1 MNADRAAVAAG
12 LLPGDE
18 LHRALLRSI
27 VDVARAIFRARA
39 ASVFLLDGEAD
50 ELVFE
55 AVSGEGEESLVG
67 RRFPSS
73 TGIAG
78 WVLVTGQSLV
88 LDDVS
93 ADPRFASQAAEST
106 GYVPKAIMA
115 VPLLS
120 GERTLGVLEVLD
132 RPSGER
138 FTMDE
143 ADLLGMFAT
152 QAAIALDLLQ
162 RSRSARRLLDDG
174 HGDAAVLARLDDRAR
189 PRGPG
194 RPEAAPRR
202 SFRRS
207 SASSLRL
214 GDRPGATTETA
225 APRAPSP
232 T

>member
-1 MNADRAAVAAG
+1 MNADRAALAAG
-12 LLPGDE
+12 LLPGDD

-27 VDVARAIFRARA
+27 VDVARAIFGARA
-39 ASVFLLDGEAD
+39 ASVFLLDVDAD

-55 AVSGEGEESLVG
+55 AVSGEGEDALVG

-78 WVLVTGQSLV
+78 WVLVTGQALM

-93 ADPRFASQAAEST
+93 ADPRFATQAAEST

-115 VPLLS
+115 VPLVS

-138 FTMDE
+138 FTMEE

-152 QAAIALDLLQ
+152 QAAIALDLLG
-162 RSRSARRLLDDG
+162 RSRSARRLLDDEG
-174 HGDAAVLARLDDRAR
+174 GDGSELSRLSTALESAETDDR
-189 PRGPG
+189 
-194 RPEAAPRR
+194 EAALALVQALERIMSRR
-202 SFRRS
+202 R
-207 SASSLRL
+207 
-214 GDRPGATTETA
+214 
-225 APRAPSP
+225 
-232 T
+232 

>member
-1 MNADRAAVAAG
+1 VSGDTTSIAAG
-12 LLPGDE
+12 LLPKDD

-39 ASVFLLDGEAD
+39 ASVFLLDAGAD
-50 ELVFE
+50 ELIFE

-88 LDDVS
+88 LDDVT

-115 VPLLS
+115 VPLAS

-138 FTMDE
+138 FTMEE
-143 ADLLGMFAT
+143 ADLLGLFAV
-152 QAAIALDLLQ
+152 QAAVALDLLQ
-162 RSRSARRLLDDG
+162 RSRSAR
-174 HGDAAVLARLDDRAR
+174 AVLAGGEGETPVLTRLAAALESAEGPDRATALELL
-189 PRGPG
+189 GAV
-194 RPEAAPRR
+194 E
-202 SFRRS
+202 
-207 SASSLRL
+207 RL
-214 GDRPGATTETA
+214 LSR
-225 APRAPSP
+225 
-232 T
+232 

>member
-93 ADPRFASQAAEST
+93 ADPRFAAQAAQST

-152 QAAIALDLLQ
+152 QAAVALDLLQ
-162 RSRSARRLLDDG
+162 RSRSARSVLDDEA
-174 HGDAAVLARLDDRAR
+174 GDGTALTRLATALESTDPD
-189 PRGPG
+189 G
-194 RPEAAPRR
+194 REAALTLVQAVERILSRR
-202 SFRRS
+202 
-207 SASSLRL
+207 
-214 GDRPGATTETA
+214 G
-225 APRAPSP
+225 
-232 T
+232 

>member
-1 MNADRAAVAAG
+1 MSGDTTSIAAG
-12 LLPGDE
+12 LLPKDD

-39 ASVFLLDGEAD
+39 ASVFLLDAGAD

-88 LDDVS
+88 LDDVT

-115 VPLLS
+115 VPLVS

-138 FTMDE
+138 FTMEE
-143 ADLLGMFAT
+143 ADLLGLFAV
-152 QAAIALDLLQ
+152 QAAVALDLLQ
-162 RSRSARRLLDDG
+162 RSRSAR
-174 HGDAAVLARLDDRAR
+174 AVLAGGEGETPVLTRLAAALESAEGPDRATALELL
-189 PRGPG
+189 GAL
-194 RPEAAPRR
+194 E
-202 SFRRS
+202 
-207 SASSLRL
+207 RL
-214 GDRPGATTETA
+214 LSR
-225 APRAPSP
+225 
-232 T
+232 

>member
-1 MNADRAAVAAG
+1 MSGDTTSIAAG
-12 LLPGDE
+12 LLPKDD

-39 ASVFLLDGEAD
+39 ASVFLLDAGAD

-88 LDDVS
+88 LDDVT

-115 VPLLS
+115 VPLVS

-138 FTMDE
+138 FTMEE
-143 ADLLGMFAT
+143 ADLLGLFAV
-152 QAAIALDLLQ
+152 QAAVALDLLQ
-162 RSRSARRLLDDG
+162 RSRSAR
-174 HGDAAVLARLDDRAR
+174 AVLAGGGGDTPVLTRLAAALESAEGPDRATALELL
-189 PRGPG
+189 G
-194 RPEAAPRR
+194 A
-202 SFRRS
+202 
-207 SASSLRL
+207 LQRL
-214 GDRPGATTETA
+214 LSR
-225 APRAPSP
+225 
-232 T
+232 

>member
-1 MNADRAAVAAG
+1 VSADTTSIAAG
-12 LLPGDE
+12 LLPKDD

-39 ASVFLLDGEAD
+39 ASVFLLDAGAD

-88 LDDVS
+88 LDDVT

-106 GYVPKAIMA
+106 GYIPKAIMA
-115 VPLLS
+115 VPLVS

-138 FTMDE
+138 FTMEE
-143 ADLLGMFAT
+143 ADLLGLFAV
-152 QAAIALDLLQ
+152 QAAVALDLLQ
-162 RSRSARRLLDDG
+162 RSRSAR
-174 HGDAAVLARLDDRAR
+174 AVLAGGGGETPVLTRLAAALESTEGPDRATALELL
-189 PRGPG
+189 GAL
-194 RPEAAPRR
+194 E
-202 SFRRS
+202 
-207 SASSLRL
+207 RL
-214 GDRPGATTETA
+214 LSR
-225 APRAPSP
+225 
-232 T
+232 

>member
-1 MNADRAAVAAG
+1 VSGDTTSIAAG
-12 LLPGDE
+12 LLPKDD

-39 ASVFLLDGEAD
+39 ASVFLLDAGAD

-88 LDDVS
+88 LDDVT

-138 FTMDE
+138 FTMEE
-143 ADLLGMFAT
+143 ADLLGLFAV
-152 QAAIALDLLQ
+152 QAAVALDLLQ
-162 RSRSARRLLDDG
+162 RSRSAR
-174 HGDAAVLARLDDRAR
+174 AVLAGGEGETPVLTRLAAALESAEGPDRATALELLGAVER
-189 PRGPG
+189 LLSQRG
-194 RPEAAPRR
+194 
-202 SFRRS
+202 
-207 SASSLRL
+207 
-214 GDRPGATTETA
+214 
-225 APRAPSP
+225 
-232 T
+232 

>member
-1 MNADRAAVAAG
+1 VSADTTSIAAG
-12 LLPGDE
+12 LLPKDD

-39 ASVFLLDGEAD
+39 ASVFLLDAGAD

-88 LDDVS
+88 LDDVT

-115 VPLLS
+115 VPLVS

-138 FTMDE
+138 FTMEE
-143 ADLLGMFAT
+143 ADLLGLFAV
-152 QAAIALDLLQ
+152 QAAVALDLLQ
-162 RSRSARRLLDDG
+162 RSRSAR
-174 HGDAAVLARLDDRAR
+174 AVLAGGEGETPVLTRLAAALESAEGPDRATALELL
-189 PRGPG
+189 GAL
-194 RPEAAPRR
+194 E
-202 SFRRS
+202 
-207 SASSLRL
+207 RL
-214 GDRPGATTETA
+214 LSR
-225 APRAPSP
+225 
-232 T
+232 

>member
-1 MNADRAAVAAG
+1 MSSDRAAIAAG

-18 LHRALLRSI
+18 LHRSLLRSI

-106 GYVPKAIMA
+106 GYIPKAIMA
-115 VPLLS
+115 VPLVS

-138 FTMDE
+138 FTMEE

-152 QAAIALDLLQ
+152 QAAVALDLLE
-162 RSRSARRLLDDG
+162 RSRSARRLLTGGEAGDG
-174 HGDAAVLARLDDRAR
+174 SPLTRLAAALESAEADDRDGGAR
-189 PRGPG
+189 
-194 RPEAAPRR
+194 AA
-202 SFRRS
+202 FRRVE
-207 SASSLRL
+207 RL
-214 GDRPGATTETA
+214 VSRRG
-225 APRAPSP
+225 
-232 T
+232 

>member
-1 MNADRAAVAAG
+1 MSSDRAAIAAG

-18 LHRALLRSI
+18 LHRSLLRSI

-39 ASVFLLDGEAD
+39 ASVFLLDGEED

-115 VPLLS
+115 VPLVS

-138 FTMDE
+138 FTMEE

-152 QAAIALDLLQ
+152 QAAVALDLLQ
-162 RSRSARRLLDDG
+162 RSRSARRLLAGGEAGDG
-174 HGDAAVLARLDDRAR
+174 SPLTQLAAALESAEGQDR
-189 PRGPG
+189 
-194 RPEAAPRR
+194 EAALELVQAVERLV
-202 SFRRS
+202 S
-207 SASSLRL
+207 RL
-214 GDRPGATTETA
+214 G
-225 APRAPSP
+225 
-232 T
+232 

>member
-1 MNADRAAVAAG
+1 MSADRAAIAAG

-18 LHRALLRSI
+18 LHRSLLRSI

-39 ASVFLLDGEAD
+39 ASVFLLDAEAD

-115 VPLLS
+115 VPLVS

-138 FTMDE
+138 FTMEE

-152 QAAIALDLLQ
+152 QAAVALDLLQ
-162 RSRSARRLLDDG
+162 RSRSARRLLAGGAEDG
-174 HGDAAVLARLDDRAR
+174 DGSALTRLAAALESAEAQDR
-189 PRGPG
+189 
-194 RPEAAPRR
+194 EAALELVRAVER
-202 SFRRS
+202 LFS
-207 SASSLRL
+207 RL
-214 GDRPGATTETA
+214 G
-225 APRAPSP
+225 
-232 T
+232 

>member
-1 MNADRAAVAAG
+1 VSGDTTSIAAG
-12 LLPGDE
+12 LLPKDD

-39 ASVFLLDGEAD
+39 ASVFLLDAGAD

-88 LDDVS
+88 LDDVT

-115 VPLLS
+115 VPLVS

-138 FTMDE
+138 FTMEE
-143 ADLLGMFAT
+143 ADLLGLFAV
-152 QAAIALDLLQ
+152 QAAVALDLLQ
-162 RSRSARRLLDDG
+162 RSRSAR
-174 HGDAAVLARLDDRAR
+174 AVLAGGEGETPVLTRLAAALQSAEGPDRATALELLGALER
-189 PRGPG
+189 LLSQRG
-194 RPEAAPRR
+194 
-202 SFRRS
+202 
-207 SASSLRL
+207 
-214 GDRPGATTETA
+214 
-225 APRAPSP
+225 
-232 T
+232 

>member
-1 MNADRAAVAAG
+1 MSADTTSIAAG
-12 LLPGDE
+12 LLPKDD

-39 ASVFLLDGEAD
+39 ASVFLLDAGAD

-88 LDDVS
+88 LDDVT

-115 VPLLS
+115 VPLVS

-138 FTMDE
+138 FTMEE
-143 ADLLGMFAT
+143 ADLLGLFAV
-152 QAAIALDLLQ
+152 QAAVALDLLQ
-162 RSRSARRLLDDG
+162 RSRSAR
-174 HGDAAVLARLDDRAR
+174 AVLAGGEGETPVLTRLAAALESAEGPDRATALELL
-189 PRGPG
+189 GAL
-194 RPEAAPRR
+194 E
-202 SFRRS
+202 
-207 SASSLRL
+207 RL
-214 GDRPGATTETA
+214 LSR
-225 APRAPSP
+225 
-232 T
+232 

>member
-1 MNADRAAVAAG
+1 MNADRAALAAG
-12 LLPGDE
+12 LLPGDD

-39 ASVFLLDGEAD
+39 ASVFLLDGETD

-93 ADPRFASQAAEST
+93 ADPRFAAQAAEST

-115 VPLLS
+115 VPLVS

-152 QAAIALDLLQ
+152 QAAIALDLLG
-162 RSRSARRLLDDG
+162 RSRSARRLLDDEG
-174 HGDAAVLARLDDRAR
+174 GDRSGLARLSAALESAEGEDR
-189 PRGPG
+189 
-194 RPEAAPRR
+194 EAALSLVQALERIISQRR
-202 SFRRS
+202 
-207 SASSLRL
+207 
-214 GDRPGATTETA
+214 
-225 APRAPSP
+225 
-232 T
+232 